1 VEQIQGYQFAIDL
14 NDGGMTRALKTLRDE
29 AKLLKSAM
37 QSNFT
42 EIKSGEGVMA
52 AYAQK
57 VKDAG
62 KAIDAQNLVID
73 KLREKQNGLD
83 QSTEKGRQSYIKY
96 ENQIESAKRS
106 ISNLQAQQERAA
118 KSLDLQRSG
127 ILKLKEAT
135 ELEERSA
142 KSNVSALEAQGRNYE
157 AQKVKLT
164 GLVSVHERMK
174 AQLSAEKTRMA
185 ELSAKYGS
193 ASKDAQEQSIRVS
206 DLTAKYKLNEAE
218 IRKVNSSVGGMSTIG
233 AKARDNATLAT
244 DKVKSGLS
252 GVKNAAVVASGGIAL
267 VGAAALSG
275 AKKAST
281 LQNSYK
287 QTTNLLITG
296 GEKAAEATKN
306 VSQMQADGE
315 KYSIK
320 YGKSQKDI
328 ADQYQ
333 ELIKRGYTSKE
344 ALGAMR
350 SELQASVA
358 SGDDFSDVVSVAS
371 QTVDAFGMRTN
382 NTAKMTKNTRMAV
395 NELAYASDMT
405 ATSFQSTG
413 KAMEYVGD
421 TANSMKVPLSMA
433 SSAIGELSN
442 HGLEADKAGTGLRK
456 VLISLGQDI
465 GKIGSKGDILTP
477 LGINKSDLVDAN
489 GNLKSLDKM
498 MAVINDHT
506 KNMGTQRKN
515 VVFNQLF
522 GTTGQQAG
530 IILAQNNKELGDL
543 AKKTQEAGDKGKYV
557 QELANK
563 NSQTA
568 QMSEARFKQAWSD
581 LTIMFGSKL
590 LPYMT
595 DAANRLSKLFSK
607 KSFHDDVEKAAK
619 DTAKVAGEIEK
630 AGVFAAKHTKEI
642 KDIGI
647 ALAAIWT
654 INKMAKFKSSL
665 VELGAI
671 QSRES
676 KRIAAETELVDTQTA
691 AYAANAK
698 AKLEAAQAGST
709 GSVTSTAEKGVGEI
723 ENTAATVSSST
734 TGGAGLVGD
743 AEKAV
748 TKSGS
753 KWNLLGKSLGGRLI
767 NGAGLAL
774 TAWDAGSSIAKAV
787 GSGKAQDKY
796 KAVGKTAGTVIG
808 GAIGA
813 IGGPTGAMIG
823 ASIGDQLGSTKTAQK
838 ITKGLAKAFK
848 QAKTPKIKV
857 EAESSKKAYSQ
868 LTAEAKKYYS
878 AKQKQDKADIALLYK
893 NGDLTKAEY
902 QKRLKAIG
910 DESKQASKLEKLSQ
924 ADRNAITKYYAQSRA
939 KLETTWNKK
948 IASDKKKWD
957 NQILKDTSKY
967 GANSE
972 KVQKDQAKKVVA
984 IKADENKKSK
994 ALDQQKLK
1002 FSTQTTVKEAKL
1014 YTTLNGKI
1022 QQASNKQEAIIK
1034 KLNADKGK
1042 LSNKQ
1047 LQTAVNTAEKEYKQ
1061 TVNLA
1066 NQEYN
1071 KRVSAANNTH
1081 DKVVKAA
1088 ERQLGDVR
1096 NAANKQYKDT
1106 VSAANNQYKG
1116 NSKWAEQQRA
1126 DVKKKA
1132 EQQRDSTIKSAEEQ
1146 ANRTEQHAEDQRKQ
1160 VVDKAENQRS
1170 NAVEKSK
1177 RQRKQVV
1184 DQASAQSKGVVDHST
1199 NQANSSMEANKKQG
1213 EGTHSIWTAI
1223 ANFFNTLT
1231 KPFGVKSID
1240 AGASSFAY
1248 TRATSG
1254 AYATG
1259 GGITK
1264 ASKALVGEAGVELK
1278 YQPWSGTVDLIG
1290 AHGPEFIDVKPGD
1303 QILNAQDTQK
1313 VLAGNYGRNLPGYAK
1328 GTTGIAEF
1336 LSKIKS
1342 GASDVFDDVSDAA
1355 SDALSK
1361 ITNPKKAL
1369 EDLAAKTFN
1378 INSVSGVGSMQR
1390 GTSKGMVDKSITSI
1404 ADALKKLIKSAS
1416 DAIGDAGGG
1425 KGAPSG
1431 SGVQRWK
1438 DQVKDALKANGLSTS
1453 QAMIQRVLRQIIT
1466 ESTGNPKAVQPG
1478 ADPDGDGS
1486 GPAMGL
1492 MQTKRGTFTA
1502 NAFPGH
1508 GDIFNGY
1515 DNLLAALH
1523 YAKARYGAGLGFL
1536 GNGHGYANG
1545 GIVTQAQIAPI
1556 AEGNLPEAVV
1566 PLDLS
1571 KRSRAYQVMQ
1581 QSLDYFKG
1589 QDGANN
1595 VVTSSSDGST
1605 KQLQAVIAGLTS
1617 LNNSLS
1623 QLLGV
1628 NVAQVKAIQQSA
1640 FSKDQLYR
1648 QQARDQG
1655 YKTSQSLR

>member
-1 VEQIQGYQFAIDL
+1 MEQIQGYQFAIDL

-106 ISNLQAQQERAA
+106 ISNLQAQQERAT

-127 ILKLKEAT
+127 VLKLKEAT

-142 KSNVSALEAQGRNYE
+142 KSNVSVLEAQGRNYE
-157 AQKVKLT
+157 AQKVKLS

-174 AQLSAEKTRMA
+174 VQLSAEKTRMA

-244 DKVKSGLS
+244 NKVKSGLS

-320 YGKSQKDI
+320 YGKSQKAI
-328 ADQYQ
+328 AEQYQ

-498 MAVINDHT
+498 MAVINEHT
-506 KNMGTQRKN
+506 KDMGTQQKN
-515 VVFNQLF
+515 VVFNKLF

-557 QELANK
+557 QDLANK

-595 DAANRLSKLFSK
+595 DAANRLSKLFSEK
-607 KSFHDDVEKAAK
+607 NFRDNVEKAAK
-619 DTAKVAGEIEK
+619 DTAKVAGGIEK

-647 ALAAIWT
+647 ALAAIWA

-691 AYAANAK
+691 AYVANAK
-698 AKLEAAQAGST
+698 AKLEAVQAGST
-709 GSVTSTAEKGVGEI
+709 GGVTSTAEKGVGEV
-723 ENTAATVSSST
+723 ENTATTVASGT
-734 TGGAGLVGD
+734 AGGTGLVGD

-753 KWNLLGKSLGGRLI
+753 KWNLLGRTLGGRLI

-787 GSGKAQDKY
+787 GSDKAQDKY

-813 IGGPTGAMIG
+813 IGGPTGVMIG

-910 DESKQASKLEKLSQ
+910 DESKQASKFEKLSQ

-972 KVQKDQAKKVVA
+972 KVQQDESKKSAA
-984 IKADENKKSK
+984 IKTAENKKSK
-994 ALDQQKLK
+994 ALDQQRIK
-1002 FSTQTTVKEAKL
+1002 FATTATAQEARL
-1014 YTTLNGKI
+1014 HTTLNGKI
-1022 QQASNKQEAIIK
+1022 QLASNKEASILK
-1034 KLNADKGK
+1034 KLTAEKGK
-1042 LSNKQ
+1042 LNNKQ
-1047 LQTAVNTAEKEYKQ
+1047 LQDALNSAQKQYKNTVKY
-1061 TVNLA
+1061 A
-1066 NQEYN
+1066 NQEYSKKTAAATRTAN
-1071 KRVSAANNTH
+1071 SVRKAANNQANEAIS
-1081 DKVVKAA
+1081 AA
-1088 ERQLGDVR
+1088 K
-1096 NAANKQYKDT
+1096 KQYKDT

-1126 DVKKKA
+1126 AVKKKA
-1132 EQQRDSTIKSAEEQ
+1132 EQQRDSAISSALDQKNKVITHASNQ
-1146 ANRTEQHAEDQRKQ
+1146 ANSAI
-1160 VVDKAENQRS
+1160 DKAKKQHDKVISDAKNQRDQVKDAAS
-1170 NAVEKSK
+1170 N
-1177 RQRKQVV
+1177 
-1184 DQASAQSKGVVDHST
+1184 QSKGVVKHAT

-1213 EGTHSIWTAI
+1213 EGTHSIWKSI
-1223 ANFFNTLT
+1223 ASFFNGLT
-1231 KPFGVKSID
+1231 KPFGVKAID
-1240 AGASSFAY
+1240 AGSSSFAY
-1248 TRATSG
+1248 TRATDG

-1259 GGITK
+1259 GGITR
-1264 ASKALVGEAGVELK
+1264 AAKALVGEAGVELK
-1278 YQPWSGTVDLIG
+1278 YQPYSGKVDLIG
-1290 AHGPEFIDVKPGD
+1290 AHGPEFIDVRPGD

-1361 ITNPKKAL
+1361 ITNPKKTL

-1453 QAMIQRVLRQIIT
+1453 ESMVNKVLRQINT
-1466 ESTGNPKAVQPG
+1466 ESRGNQRAVG
-1478 ADPDGDGS
+1478 GNDGLPDGN
-1486 GPAMGL
+1486 ATGL
-1492 MQTKRGTFTA
+1492 MQTKPGTFRT

-1589 QDGANN
+1589 QDNMGNSI
-1595 VVTSSSDGST
+1595 VDMSDNT
-1605 KQLQAVIAGLTS
+1605 KQLNEVIKGLTS
-1617 LNNSLS
+1617 LNASLS

-1628 NVAQVKAIQQSA
+1628 NMAQVKAIQQSA

>member
-1 VEQIQGYQFAIDL
+1 MEQIQGYQFAIDL

-106 ISNLQAQQERAA
+106 ISNLQAQQERAT

-127 ILKLKEAT
+127 VLKLKEAT

-142 KSNVSALEAQGRNYE
+142 KSNVSVLEAQGRNYE
-157 AQKVKLT
+157 AQKVKLS

-174 AQLSAEKTRMA
+174 VQLSAEKTRMA

-244 DKVKSGLS
+244 NKVKSGLS

-320 YGKSQKDI
+320 YGKSQKAI
-328 ADQYQ
+328 AEQYQ

-382 NTAKMTKNTRMAV
+382 NTAKMTKNTRMVV

-557 QELANK
+557 QDLANK

-595 DAANRLSKLFSK
+595 DAANRLSKLFSEK
-607 KSFHDDVEKAAK
+607 NFRDNVEKAAK
-619 DTAKVAGEIEK
+619 DTAKVAGGIEK

-647 ALAAIWT
+647 ALAAIWA

-709 GSVTSTAEKGVGEI
+709 GGVTSKVKKGTGEI
-723 ENTAATVSSST
+723 ESTAATVASST
-734 TGGAGLVGD
+734 TDGAGLVGD

-813 IGGPTGAMIG
+813 IGGPTGVMIG

-848 QAKTPKIKV
+848 QAKVPKIKV
-857 EAESSKKAYSQ
+857 KVESMKKAYDQ
-868 LTAEAKKYYS
+868 LNSEAKKYYS
-878 AKQKQDKADIALLYK
+878 DKQKQDKKDIQLLYK

-902 QKRLKAIG
+902 QKRLKSIT
-910 DESKQASKLEKLSQ
+910 DEGKQATKLERMSQ
-924 ADRNAITKYYAQSRA
+924 SDRNAVSKYYGQSRA
-939 KLETTWNKK
+939 SLETKWNKK
-948 IASDKKKWD
+948 IAADKNKWD
-957 NQILKDTSKY
+957 NQILKDTAKY
-967 GANSE
+967 GANSA
-972 KVQKDQAKKVVA
+972 KVQQDESKKSAA
-984 IKADENKKSK
+984 IKTAENKKSK
-994 ALDQQKLK
+994 ALDQQRIK
-1002 FSTQTTVKEAKL
+1002 FATTATAQEARL
-1014 YTTLNGKI
+1014 HTTLNGKI
-1022 QQASNKQEAIIK
+1022 QLASNKEASILK
-1034 KLNADKGK
+1034 KLTAEKGK
-1042 LSNKQ
+1042 LNNKQ
-1047 LQTAVNTAEKEYKQ
+1047 LQDALNSAQKQYKNTVKY
-1061 TVNLA
+1061 A
-1066 NQEYN
+1066 NQEYSKKTAAATRTAN
-1071 KRVSAANNTH
+1071 SVRKAANNQANEAIS
-1081 DKVVKAA
+1081 AA
-1088 ERQLGDVR
+1088 K
-1096 NAANKQYKDT
+1096 KQYKDT

-1126 DVKKKA
+1126 AVKKKA
-1132 EQQRDSTIKSAEEQ
+1132 EQQRDSAISATLDQKNKVIMHASNQ
-1146 ANRTEQHAEDQRKQ
+1146 ANSAI
-1160 VVDKAENQRS
+1160 DKAKKQHDKVISDAKSQRDQVKDAAS
-1170 NAVEKSK
+1170 N
-1177 RQRKQVV
+1177 
-1184 DQASAQSKGVVDHST
+1184 QSKGVVKHAT

-1213 EGTHSIWTAI
+1213 EGTTSIFDKLVK
-1223 ANFFNTLT
+1223 FFNKLVTPL
-1231 KPFGVKSID
+1231 GIKSV
-1240 AGASSFAY
+1240 ATTGASSFAY
-1248 TRATSG
+1248 TRATDG

-1259 GGITK
+1259 GGITR
-1264 ASKALVGEAGVELK
+1264 AAKALVGEAGVELK
-1278 YQPWSGTVDLIG
+1278 YQPYSGKVDLIG
-1290 AHGPEFIDVKPGD
+1290 ARGPEFIDVKPGD

-1361 ITNPKKAL
+1361 ITNPKKTL

-1378 INSVSGVGSMQR
+1378 INSISGVGSMQR
-1390 GTSKGMVDKSITSI
+1390 GVSKGMVDKSITSI

-1416 DAIGDAGGG
+1416 DATGDAGGG
-1425 KGAPSG
+1425 KGAPKG
-1431 SGVQRWK
+1431 SGVTRWTG
-1438 DQVKDALKANGLSTS
+1438 QVKQALKANGLSTS
-1453 QAMIQRVLRQIIT
+1453 ESMVNKVLRQINT
-1466 ESTGNPKAVQPG
+1466 ESRGNPRAVG
-1478 ADPDGDGS
+1478 GNDGLPDGN
-1486 GPAMGL
+1486 ATGL
-1492 MQTKRGTFTA
+1492 MQTKPGTFRT

-1589 QDGANN
+1589 QDNMGNS
-1595 VVTSSSDGST
+1595 VVNMSDNT
-1605 KQLQAVIAGLTS
+1605 KQLNEVIKGLTS
-1617 LNNSLS
+1617 LNASLS

-1628 NVAQVKAIQQSA
+1628 NMAQVKAIQQSA